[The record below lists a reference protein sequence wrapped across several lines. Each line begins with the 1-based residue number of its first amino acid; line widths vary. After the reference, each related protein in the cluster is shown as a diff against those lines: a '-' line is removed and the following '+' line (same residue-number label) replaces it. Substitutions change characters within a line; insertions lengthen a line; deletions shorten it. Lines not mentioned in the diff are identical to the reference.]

1 VPLPVGMSPKDA
13 VRALMAIIVKG
24 QATPLDQ
31 LRNVAGCP
39 PGILALTTRCLQT
52 DPVQRPAFPSI
63 VDELQRIKG
72 SVRASRPS
80 TPLRRADAI
89 RQTGAAAA
97 PTFIS
102 ATYCPSANTSAT
114 YCASTHTSA
123 TSIAPTYTSATLCA
137 PTGTSGTF
145 SAPTFSSATLPEGHV
160 PFIEGIIGSSRAA
173 LLTLQA
179 DNSRLH
185 A

>member
-1 VPLPVGMSPKDA
+1 
-13 VRALMAIIVKG
+13 MAIIVKG

-39 PGILALTTRCLQT
+39 PGILELATRCLQT
-52 DPVQRPAFPSI
+52 DPVQRLAFPSI
-63 VDELQRIKG
+63 VDELQRLKG
-72 SVRASRPS
+72 SVRALRPS
-80 TPLRRADAI
+80 TQLHRADVI

-97 PTFIS
+97 PAFIS
-102 ATYCPSANTSAT
+102 ATYCPSADTSAT
-114 YCASTHTSA
+114 CCTPTYTSS

-160 PFIEGIIGSSRAA
+160 PFIEGSIGSARAA